1 MMKKLFYT
9 ILAVVV
15 MMMISL
21 IALPCEA
28 AQKVVAIMPIKNNVN
43 TRYSSVAAKTMTDEL
58 INVFVNS
65 GMYTVVER
73 GQLDQVIGEMG
84 FSSTG
89 MVDSNSVIEI
99 GKLSGAQYILV
110 GNVSMADV
118 YQSVIPLT
126 TIKTFRAKVG
136 MIYRLIDAKTGKI
149 LLSSSVEDQHTID
162 EVTGSDFSEEVLLHK
177 ACSNVAEKILKEIQK
192 KNPVIGNI
200 LDVNGEEVYIDLGTD
215 SGLRVGE
222 TLMVFKEGAPI
233 YGKNGEIV
241 TTRIIEL
248 GEIKVTQV
256 EEGYSI
262 GKIKEKN
269 NGIVK
274 DALVKRVIK

>member
-162 EVTGSDFSEEVLLHK
+162 EVTGSDFSEEILLHK

>member
-9 ILAVVV
+9 ILTVVV

-21 IALPCEA
+21 IELPCEA

-177 ACSNVAEKILKEIQK
+177 ACSDVAEKILKEIQK

-248 GEIKVTQV
+248 GEIKVMQV

>member
-149 LLSSSVEDQHTID
+149 LLSSSIEDQHTID